1 MASRLPPLQVQG
13 NWGNVARSHENI
25 QDSPSRGNSRN
36 SRMLIERASEL
47 KDAIVAHMV
56 EDDGYHD
63 MRNDR
68 HMRGLLQEHLHTV
81 TSAVKTLSHDIES
94 LENQLSGR
102 DQASVM
108 SNTMMRSLEVQ
119 QATSVN
125 DLRSRVARCDAN
137 ISVLSGDM
145 RKMYETLSTLMMQ
158 MQTVIGNQT
167 RTENILEEKISRLGQ
182 NSEQH
187 QSDYSARL
195 RSSEDTFQ
203 QALSALDVKLK
214 NLIKETH
221 QTVESIRSQGFSSQ
235 QKLEKDM
242 TMTLESA
249 RSKRDKRMD
258 EMEDTFKK
266 KIDALE
272 KQLEKLEADQREAKS
287 HVSSELKDMRR
298 DVEDSFQAEQ
308 VRLERRLRALI
319 EEFRKE
325 NSEGMKSLGES
336 LTSLRAVLEGKQ
348 TLIAEEIR
356 GEMAHMKK
364 LVVVT

>member
-1 MASRLPPLQVQG
+1 MASRLPPLQG
-13 NWGNVARSHENI
+13 NWGNVPRPHEGI
-25 QDSPSRGNSRN
+25 QDSPSRSNSRN

-47 KDAIVAHMV
+47 KDAIVSRMV

-63 MRNDR
+63 MWHDR
-68 HMRGLLQEHLHTV
+68 HMRALLQEHLHAV
-81 TSAVKTLSHDIES
+81 TSAVKTLGHDIES

-145 RKMYETLSTLMMQ
+145 RKMYDSLSTLTMQ
-158 MQTVIGNQT
+158 MQTVIANQS
-167 RTENILEEKISRLGQ
+167 RTEKILEEKISKLGE

-187 QSDYSARL
+187 KSDYSARL
-195 RSSEDTFQ
+195 QSSEDKFQ
-203 QALSALDVKLK
+203 QALSILDVKLK
-214 NLIKETH
+214 NLIEETNE
-221 QTVESIRSQGFSSQ
+221 TVETIRSQGLSSQ
-235 QKLEKDM
+235 VKLEKDM
-242 TMTLESA
+242 TFSLESA

-258 EMEDTFKK
+258 EMEESYKK
-266 KIDALE
+266 KMGAVE
-272 KQLEKLEADQREAKS
+272 KQLEKLETEQQDTKS
-287 HVSSELKDMRR
+287 HVASELKNMRR
-298 DVEDSFQAEQ
+298 EFEDTLQAEQ
-308 VRLERRLRALI
+308 VRLERKLRALI
-319 EEFRKE
+319 EQFRKE
-325 NSEGMKSLGES
+325 NTEGLKSLSES

-356 GEMAHMKK
+356 GEMANMKK